1 MTPQEMIETATA
13 ELYRKVRDGKHSKDL
28 EFIQQVL
35 EFAVSSHNGQVRL
48 SGEPYVL
55 HPISVAVILAELG
68 MDTTSLAAALLH
80 DVIEDSQ
87 IPYEEILVRFGKE
100 VADLVEGVTKLS
112 AISSSKEQKDAMNL
126 PIMADR
132 DAQAENLRKI
142 FLSMARDIR
151 VILVK
156 LADRLHNL
164 RTLSSLQE
172 HRRKFI
178 ARESL
183 EIFAPISSRLG
194 LWHLKS
200 EMEDL
205 AFKYLDPEAYEELVE
220 AVKAKRAEREEDIKE
235 VIEDLRGRLKEQG
248 FDFHIDGRPKHF
260 YSIYQKMNKKG
271 RNFDEV
277 YDLIAVRVI
286 VDTVEECYA
295 ALGAV
300 HSLWRP
306 LPERI
311 KDFIASP
318 KTNNYRSLHTTV
330 FGPGDKPIEIQIRT
344 WEMHRVNE
352 FGIAAHWAYKEGSK
366 DIELIKDM
374 LPWVQRVLEW
384 QADSQDARE
393 YVESLKLDL
402 LNYQVFVFTPHG
414 DVIELPAGSTA
425 LDFAYRVHTEVG
437 NHCTGA
443 KVNGRIV
450 TLDYELKNGE
460 ILEITTSK
468 HTTPSRDWLKICK
481 SSHAK
486 NKIKNWFKQANR
498 GENVTRGRDM
508 LERELKRNRMET
520 VGKDEKFLGQL
531 AESLNFFEKGD
542 LFASIGYGGTS
553 LTHVLNKIRAMQPKD
568 ETVPEPIPSKTV
580 RRRSS
585 KQAVIVKGG
594 LDNLLTKFAKC
605 CCPVPGDDIF
615 GYVTLG
621 KGISIHRVGCPNFAA
636 LNIQKE
642 KILEVGWGSPRK
654 DACYSVDIEV
664 DAFDRTGLVSD
675 IMNIINE
682 AKVPATS
689 CNARRLRQERA
700 RVKLGLEVCERQQL
714 DDLMKKLEGLSGVF
728 EVTRVTHLGAG

>member
-1 MTPQEMIETATA
+1 MIETATA
-13 ELYRKVRDGKHSKDL
+13 ELYRKVRDGKHAMDL

-35 EFAVSSHNGQVRL
+35 EFAVSSHDGQLRL

-55 HPISVAVILAELG
+55 HPISVASILSELG

-80 DVIEDSQ
+80 DVIEDSR

-112 AISSSKEQKDAMNL
+112 AISSSKEERDARNL
-126 PIMADR
+126 PTMANR

-194 LWHLKS
+194 LWRIKS

-205 AFKYLDPEAYEELVE
+205 AFKYLEPEAYEELVE
-220 AVKAKRAEREEDIKE
+220 AVKARRAEREEDIKE
-235 VIEDLRGRLKEQG
+235 VIEALRGRLREQG
-248 FDFHIDGRPKHF
+248 FEFHIDGRPKHF
-260 YSIYQKMNKKG
+260 YSIYQKMNKKNKG
-271 RNFDEV
+271 FDEV

-352 FGIAAHWAYKEGSK
+352 FGIAAHWAYKEGTK
-366 DIELIKDM
+366 DLELIKDI

-402 LNYQVFVFTPHG
+402 LQYQVFVFTPHG
-414 DVIELPAGSTA
+414 DVIDLPAGSTA

-437 NHCTGA
+437 NHFTGA

-450 TLDYELKNGE
+450 PLDYELQNGE
-460 ILEITTSK
+460 ILEIITSK
-468 HTTPSRDWLKICK
+468 HSTPSRDWLKICK
-481 SSHAK
+481 SSHAR
-486 NKIKNWFKQANR
+486 NKIKNWFKRASR
-498 GENVTRGRDM
+498 DENITRGRDM
-508 LERELKRNRMET
+508 LERELKRNRLEDL
-520 VGKDEKFLGQL
+520 GRDEKFLGQL
-531 AESLNFFEKGD
+531 SEELNFFEKGD
-542 LFASIGYGGTS
+542 LLASIGYGGTS
-553 LTHVLNKIRAMQPKD
+553 LTHVLNKIRLMKPKEED
-568 ETVPEPIPSKTV
+568 KAVPEPLPSKPA
-580 RRRSS
+580 RRKTS
-585 KQAVIVKGG
+585 KQAVIIKGG

-605 CCPVPGDDIF
+605 CYPVPGDEIF
-615 GYVTLG
+615 GYVTQG
-621 KGISIHRVGCPNFAA
+621 KGISIHRTGCPNYAT
-636 LNIQKE
+636 LNAQKE
-642 KILEVGWGSPRK
+642 RIIEVEWGSPRK
-654 DACYSVDIEV
+654 DVCYPVDLEL
-664 DAFDRTGLVSD
+664 DAFDRVGLVSD
-675 IMNIINE
+675 IMNAVNE
-682 AKVPATS
+682 LKVPAVS
-689 CNARRLRQERA
+689 CNARRLRQDRA
-700 RVKLGLEVCERQQL
+700 KVKLALEICERQQL
-714 DDLMKKLEGLSGVF
+714 DDLIKKLENLSGVY
-728 EVTRVTHLGAG
+728 EVSRATHMGAG